1 MKNDRKGGASQRCL
15 PATCRHD
22 SNPKSHKKHPEAGS
36 ERWRGIGVR
45 LAIQQVQPPKDPAM
59 NMNLLYRLTAA
70 TPHRK
75 RMGLFTFAAFVCLC

>member
-22 SNPKSHKKHPEAGS
+22 PNPKSHKKHPEARS

-45 LAIQQVQPPKDPAM
+45 IEDDVLVTKSGYRILSTGVPK
-59 NMNLLYRLTAA
+59 TVSEIE
-70 TPHRK
+70 
-75 RMGLFTFAAFVCLC
+75 AFMSEMTH